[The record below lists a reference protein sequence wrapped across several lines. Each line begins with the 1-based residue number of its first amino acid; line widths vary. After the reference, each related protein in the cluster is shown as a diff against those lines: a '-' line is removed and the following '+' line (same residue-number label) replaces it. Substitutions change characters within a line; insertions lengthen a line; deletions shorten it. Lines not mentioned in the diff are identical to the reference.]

1 MREVS
6 DPAKFRKNIVKK
18 LNEKIGREKY
28 CVNLEK
34 GIYNYTI
41 QQANQLKVIKKWE
54 NKYFVELYINKLKS
68 IFMNI
73 DKPEMLVHISNK
85 EIKAHDIAY
94 MTHQELCP
102 SMWAALIEA
111 KQKRDENIFNPTV
124 TATSDTF
131 TCNKCKSQKI
141 SYYQMQ
147 TRSADEPMTTFC
159 CCTECGKRWKC

>member
-6 DPAKFRKNIVKK
+6 DPVKFRNNIVKK
-18 LNEKIGREKY
+18 LNDKIKNIKY
-28 CVNLEK
+28 STNLEK

-41 QQANQLKVIKKWE
+41 KQASHSKVIKKWE
-54 NKYFVELYINKLKS
+54 NKYFVELYINRLRS
-68 IFMNI
+68 IFMNL
-73 DKPEMLVHISNK
+73 DKPEVAVLLSNK
-85 EIKAHDIAY
+85 EIKPHDLAY

-102 SMWAALIEA
+102 SLWASLIEA

-124 TATSDTF
+124 SATTDTF